1 MNYNISKRRLA
12 ILVVILPLTVLIV
25 YGVMSYLFI
34 NYLQEDMQ
42 QNTLEFE
49 VKNYKES
56 LLKSERENLKNKTL
70 QLSSFI
76 DYIDDRS
83 SDLLKERLVDFVNT
97 HVASTNNLCKRYRYA
112 LKRQFLK
119 KIILTSLKNLKATEN
134 FGHIF
139 VISKKGYVYEHFDKK
154 LEGKNILK
162 IKDDFDKAFVLEFN
176 KVIDEEKEGFVGY
189 DWYRPDSNREIM
201 IYNLSYVKKIE
212 CFEWYIGAAL
222 FIDEM
227 QMLSQSE
234 VNRYIRKNIKGK
246 DNDFFIMNKKM
257 KLLFASKRK
266 DEQKSVIDKEIKKR
280 LLQKDGFYKDGDK
293 IYYTRF
299 IKKYNWYLV
308 GVKDISHLGEDL
320 KLRKV
325 VKPGQSG
332 YDIERSFMILAFAWF
347 VTMLLS
353 LYLSAIIYKQIKSYE
368 EQINQ
373 SNEKMMFQ
381 SKQALI
387 GELFSMIAHQWRQPI
402 NKIASIVAL
411 GRFELQS
418 NKEIAKKDIDKSYEE
433 IEESIEFMSETID
446 DFRTFYKPTTSTKM
460 INLKTLILRSIYFL
474 NNSIQKHDIKVIKHL
489 QDIEMEIYRNEF
501 LQVMLN
507 LIKNAIDAIGTQGV
521 IIIKL
526 YREGDNVI
534 ISVENSGEPIDK
546 EVASRIFE
554 PYFTTKEDS
563 MGLGLYMTK
572 IIVEKHMK
580 GEISVTRLQDGTRFT
595 IVL

>member
-56 LLKSERENLKNKTL
+56 LIKAQEEHLIQESLKVVD
-70 QLSSFI
+70 FI
-76 DYIDDRS
+76 KYLDSRS
-83 SDLLKERLVDFVNT
+83 NDLLKDRVVDFVNT
-97 HVASTNNLCKRYRYA
+97 HVDSVNNLCKRYRYA
-112 LKRQFLK
+112 LKRPFLK
-119 KIILTSLKNLKATEN
+119 KIILTSLKDLKTTDN

-154 LEGKNILK
+154 LEGKNILG
-162 IKDDFDKAFVLEFN
+162 IKDDFDKPFVKEFN
-176 KVIDEEKEGFVGY
+176 KVIDEDKEGFVGY
-189 DWYRPDSNREIM
+189 DWYKPGFSREIM
-201 IYNLSYVKKIE
+201 LYNLSYVKKIE
-212 CFEWYIGAAL
+212 CFDWYIGAAL

-227 QMLSQSE
+227 QMITQNEISSFL
-234 VNRYIRKNIKGK
+234 RKNMQKK
-246 DNDFFIMNKKM
+246 ENDFFIMDKKT
-257 KLLFASKRK
+257 KLLFSSSDKGK
-266 DEQKSVIDKEIKKR
+266 IDLDNEYKKELLKEGVHKKEGR
-280 LLQKDGFYKDGDK
+280 
-293 IYYTRF
+293 IYYTHF
-299 IKKYNWYLV
+299 MKKYSWYMV
-308 GVKDISHLGEDL
+308 FFKDISHIGEGL
-320 KLRKV
+320 ELRKIV
-325 VKPGQSG
+325 NPSQSD
-332 YDIERSFMILAFAWF
+332 YDIEKSFMILAFAWF

-418 NKEIAKKDIDKSYEE
+418 NEKISKSDVDKSYEE

-446 DFRTFYKPTTSTKM
+446 DFRTFYKPTSTTKM

-489 QDIEMEIYRNEF
+489 EDIEMEIYRNEF

-526 YREGDNVI
+526 YHEGERVI
-534 ISVENSGEPIDK
+534 ISVENSGKPIDK

-595 IVL
+595 IML

>member
-1 MNYNISKRRLA
+1 M
-12 ILVVILPLTVLIV
+12 
-25 YGVMSYLFI
+25 
-34 NYLQEDMQ
+34 
-42 QNTLEFE
+42 
-49 VKNYKES
+49 
-56 LLKSERENLKNKTL
+56 LK
-70 QLSSFI
+70 
-76 DYIDDRS
+76 DRV
-83 SDLLKERLVDFVNT
+83 VDFVNT
-97 HVASTNNLCKRYRYA
+97 HVDSVNNLCKRYRYA
-112 LKRQFLK
+112 LKRPFLK
-119 KIILTSLKNLKATEN
+119 KIILTSLKNLKTTDN

-154 LEGKNILK
+154 LEGKNILG
-162 IKDDFDKAFVLEFN
+162 IKDDFDKPFVKEFN
-176 KVIDEEKEGFVGY
+176 KVIDEDKEGFVGY
-189 DWYRPDSNREIM
+189 DWYKPGFSREIM
-201 IYNLSYVKKIE
+201 LYNLSYVKKIE
-212 CFEWYIGAAL
+212 CFDWYIGAAL

-227 QMLSQSE
+227 QMITQNEISSFL
-234 VNRYIRKNIKGK
+234 RKNMQKK
-246 DNDFFIMNKKM
+246 ENNFFIMDKKT
-257 KLLFASKRK
+257 KLLFSSDDKGK
-266 DEQKSVIDKEIKKR
+266 IDLDNEYKKELLKEGVHKKEG
-280 LLQKDGFYKDGDK
+280 Q
-293 IYYTRF
+293 IYYTHF
-299 IKKYNWYLV
+299 MKKYSWYIV
-308 GVKDISHLGEDL
+308 FFKDISHIGEGL
-320 KLRKV
+320 ELRKI
-325 VKPGQSG
+325 VKPSQSD
-332 YDIERSFMILAFAWF
+332 YDIEKSFMILAFAWF

-418 NKEIAKKDIDKSYEE
+418 NEKISKSDVDKSYEE

-446 DFRTFYKPTTSTKM
+446 DFRTFYKPTSTTKM

-489 QDIEMEIYRNEF
+489 EDIEMEIYRNEF

-526 YREGDNVI
+526 YHEGERVI
-534 ISVENSGEPIDK
+534 ISVENSGKPIDK

-595 IVL
+595 IML